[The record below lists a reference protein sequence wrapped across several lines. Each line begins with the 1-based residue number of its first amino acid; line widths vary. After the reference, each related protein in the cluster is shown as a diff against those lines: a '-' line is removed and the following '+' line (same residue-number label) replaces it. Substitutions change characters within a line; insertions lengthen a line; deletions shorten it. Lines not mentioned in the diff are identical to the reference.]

1 MESDAKVWVKE
12 LEVDPY
18 LQPRVGGTDP
28 AHVRA
33 LEEAHDGWPPLK
45 VVRQDGRYLL
55 VDGFHRL
62 EAARHLGLESVLV
75 KVLEP
80 PEDGDLRALAFSL
93 NAQHGRPLSLADRRA
108 FAERLLR
115 DRSHLA
121 DREIGRR
128 CGLSGNT
135 VGVIR
140 GNLEESAQIEQ
151 TAERVGRGG
160 YRYTVGRRAGELPD
174 PDPGAAIAELFKPQE
189 RRQQKRVAHYL
200 ERLAVALDD
209 QYGLKGWETHDDA
222 AEACREV
229 LGGERAD
236 ELARRLGDGAHNVLM
251 AAVALGYDED
261 AETGE

>member
-1 MESDAKVWVKE
+1 MERSVNIRLRE
-12 LEVDPY
+12 LEVDLS

-28 AHVRA
+28 SHVQA
-33 LEEAHDGWPPLK
+33 LEEAHEGWPPLK

-62 EAARHLGLESVLV
+62 EAARNLGLEVIPV
-75 KVLEP
+75 EVLEAP
-80 PEDGDLRALAFSL
+80 QDGDLRALAFSL

-115 DRSHLA
+115 NRPYLA

-135 VGVIR
+135 VGAIR
-140 GNLEESAQIEQ
+140 ERLEESAQIEQ

-160 YRYTVGRRAGELPD
+160 YRHTIERRAGELPD
-174 PDPGAAIAELFKPQE
+174 SDPSEAITELFKPQE
-189 RRQQKRVAHYL
+189 RRQQKRIARYL
-200 ERLAVALDD
+200 ERLAIALDD
-209 QYGLKGWETHDDA
+209 QYRLGGWETHEDA
-222 AEACREV
+222 AEACRKA
-229 LGGERAD
+229 LGGERAA
-236 ELARRLGDGAHNVLM
+236 ELAQRLGNGAHNVLM
-251 AAVALGYDED
+251 AAVALGYED